1 MNHHQSDIR
10 TPPGTFHVPLATFSR
25 ALDEIYVLRAGAAHE
40 VVMIREMLDYNTL
53 PVGVRDRLAKM
64 MIRLGAAARGEWDEA
79 WHDLSP
85 GQRQED
91 LIDAG
96 ARPLLT
102 RDSWEK
108 EQL

>member
-1 MNHHQSDIR
+1 
-10 TPPGTFHVPLATFSR
+10 
-25 ALDEIYVLRAGAAHE
+25 
-40 VVMIREMLDYNTL
+40 
-53 PVGVRDRLAKM
+53 